1 MHIYTLKVY
10 IYVYLYTCIYIRY
23 NTGISTIFEGWQNSH
38 LERLRRLLSLFLL
51 IRCEIIQK
59 CETFHFN

>member
-23 NTGISTIFEGWQNSH
+23 NTVVLMRNSSISQLKLMECDDGIDFTINA
-38 LERLRRLLSLFLL
+38 L
-51 IRCEIIQK
+51 IDC
-59 CETFHFN
+59 